1 MKYKKEYLNKNPF
14 DILDISYDSD
24 MKVIDAAYKINL
36 EVLNDYKDTDIYDKL
51 RDEVEW
57 AYWMLCDSVNRGKF
71 RMDKISD
78 KNINIDPSEILGEDL
93 LEMSE
98 DEPEKYL
105 GSSNKILSVV
115 LSTGLLVLMV
125 GAVGYA
131 LYFVGAVPESRI
143 EDSDNSSA
151 LRITTEEN
159 IRNSAVASTDLPEIS
174 VGHTATVAALKET
187 ATHEALLDYSNS
199 LTATRISRNAPTFTP
214 TVVLRKGCID
224 VTSVNVRSGPGT
236 SYKILGQLLMDDCAV
251 IVGRNEEGT
260 WLNILDTPRESLDD
274 GWVSID
280 LILVEGEV
288 DEIGIVDVEN

>member
-1 MKYKKEYLNKNPF
+1 VKYKKEYLNKNPF
-14 DILDISYDSD
+14 DILDISYDSG
-24 MKVIDAAYKINL
+24 MKVIDAAYKMNL
-36 EVLNDYKDTDIYDKL
+36 EVLNDYKGTDVYDKL

-57 AYWMLCDSVNRGKF
+57 AYWMLCDAANRSRF

-78 KNINIDPSEILGEDL
+78 KDINVDPNEILDEDL

-98 DEPEKYL
+98 DESEKYL

-143 EDSDNSSA
+143 DESDNSSVSM
-151 LRITTEEN
+151 ITTEEN
-159 IRNSAVASTDLPEIS
+159 VRNNAVVSTELPEVS
-174 VGHTATVAALKET
+174 VGHTATVVALKET

-199 LTATRISRNAPTFTP
+199 LTATSVSRNAPTFTP
-214 TVVLRKGCID
+214 TAVLRKGCID

-260 WLNILDTPRESLDD
+260 WLNILDTPRASLDD

-280 LILVEGEV
+280 LIIVEGEV
-288 DEIGIVDVEN
+288 KDIGVIYNEN